1 MAMHRRIA
9 QALLMCSIAGLLH
22 PDAFLFGQQEELAS
36 PRKLLSKVAPTYP
49 DLARRANIHGAV
61 KLLLSV
67 EPDGDV
73 SSAEA
78 IGGNPVL
85 VKASVDAV
93 RKWKYATGPQLTK
106 EVIELKFGS
115 N

>member
-1 MAMHRRIA
+1 MHRRIA
-9 QALLMCSIAGLLH
+9 QALLICSIAGTLH
-22 PDAFLFGQQEELAS
+22 SPASLFAQQDETAA
-36 PRKLLSKVAPTYP
+36 PRKLLSKIAPTYP

-61 KLLLSV
+61 KLLLTV
-67 EPDGDV
+67 EPDGKV

-78 IGGNPVL
+78 VGGNPVL

-93 RKWKYATGPQLTK
+93 RKWKYAPRPQSTK

-115 N
+115 Y